1 MTASLSVVAVNN
13 ARRRTQFLRA
23 PTAIYADDPNHILPL
38 EMETGKWLRNKG
50 AWFEHGRLQAWL
62 ALRGGKVVGR
72 ISAQID
78 KLHPDAAVAQ
88 FGFLEA
94 IDDQSVF
101 NALLDTAAAWC
112 RQQGASIMQGPFDPG
127 INQQCGLLVEGFDTP
142 PMVLMGHALPY
153 YKSRYLEAGL
163 VPVQTMLAYDL
174 DVKYKAMPTMY
185 KLARRYRQ
193 RFRLRQPDW
202 SHRAAEM
209 QLMRDIFN
217 DAWQDNWGFVP
228 FTEAEF
234 AEMGAEIRPLLKPGW
249 VHLVE
254 CEGEAVGFIV
264 MLPDVNAMVAD
275 FNGRLLPFN
284 VFKLLHRLRLQPIRR
299 GRVPLMGVR
308 KRFHG
313 TPLAAVIAF
322 LMIEQLQI
330 YSVPQGLRQVEL
342 SWILEGNKGMRG
354 IIEGMTGEVYKRYQ
368 VFARDIDQP
377 KDAADR

>member
-1 MTASLSVVAVNN
+1 MPSSTSIVPVRH
-13 ARRRTQFLRA
+13 ARHRKQFLRA
-23 PTAIYADDPNHILPL
+23 PAAIYADDPHHILPL

-62 ALRGGKVVGR
+62 ALRDGKVVGR
-72 ISAQID
+72 ITAQTD
-78 KLHPDAAVAQ
+78 RLHPDQRIGQ

-101 NALLDTAAAWC
+101 DALLQTAADWC
-112 RQQGASIMQGPFDPG
+112 REQGASIMQGPFDPG
-127 INQQCGLLVEGFDTP
+127 INHQCGLLVDGFDAP

-153 YKSRYLEAGL
+153 YQERYIAAGL
-163 VPVQTMLAYDL
+163 SPVQTMLAYDL
-174 DVKYKAMPTMY
+174 DVRCKANPALY
-185 KLARRYRQ
+185 KLARRYRKRLQ
-193 RFRLRQPDW
+193 LRQPDW
-202 SHRAAEM
+202 SRRNDEM

-249 VHLVE
+249 VHFVE
-254 CEGEAVGFIV
+254 YEGEAVGFIV
-264 MLPDVNAMVAD
+264 LLPDVNHLVAD
-275 FNGRLLPFN
+275 FNGKLLPFN
-284 VFKLLHRLRLQPIRR
+284 LFRLLYRLRLQPIRR
-299 GRVPLMGVR
+299 ARVPLMGVR

-342 SWILEGNKGMRG
+342 SWILEDNKGMRG

-368 VFARDIDQP
+368 VFAMDLAQ
-377 KDAADR
+377 ADSESGR

>member
-1 MTASLSVVAVNN
+1 MAVRN
-13 ARRRTQFLRA
+13 AGHRKQFLRA
-23 PTAIYADDPNHILPL
+23 PTAIYANDPNYILPL
-38 EMETGKWLRNKG
+38 EMETGKWLRDKG

-62 ALRGGKVVGR
+62 ALRDGQVVGR
-72 ISAQID
+72 ISAQVD
-78 KLHPDAAVAQ
+78 SLHPDHRVAQ

-94 IDDQSVF
+94 IDDQVVF
-101 NALLDTAAAWC
+101 DALLDTAADWC

-127 INQQCGLLVEGFDTP
+127 INQQCGLLVDGFATP
-142 PMVLMGHALPY
+142 PVMLMGHALPY
-153 YKSRYLEAGL
+153 YQARYLAAGL
-163 VPVQTMLAYDL
+163 RPVQTLLAYDL
-174 DVKYKAMPTMY
+174 DVRFKAESAMY

-193 RFRLRQPDW
+193 RLQLRQPDW
-202 SHRAAEM
+202 SQRDAEM

-249 VHLVE
+249 VHFIE
-254 CEGEAVGFIV
+254 YEGEAVGFIV
-264 MLPDVNAMVAD
+264 LLPDVNDLVAD

-284 VFKLLHRLRLQPIRR
+284 ALKLMQRLWLQPIRK

-308 KRFHG
+308 KRLHG

-330 YSVPQGLRQVEL
+330 YSVAQGLRQVEL
-342 SWILEGNKGMRG
+342 SWILEDNKGMRA
-354 IIEGMTGEVYKRYQ
+354 IIEGMTGKVYKRYQ
-368 VFARDIDQP
+368 IFARDIATQHSGV
-377 KDAADR
+377 AHS